1 MYNMY
6 GWRGKKT
13 FGIEQ
18 NQKKTCRTNV
28 MYLSEH
34 YMKTSCMIN
43 AMDKK
48 QRV

>member
-1 MYNMY
+1 MA
-6 GWRGKKT
+6 GGGRKLLVLSKT
-13 FGIEQ
+13 
-18 NQKKTCRTNV
+18 KKTCRTNV